1 MVISQ
6 PPFCCE
12 FISRPAL
19 ACLAGFRLVFGG
31 DVRQGW
37 EVPDFRLPPPL
48 LSQLRGM
55 SHQNFTRILP
65 GLLTAVVALAFAFA
79 IHAAVP
85 ALPAMT
91 LAVVLGL
98 LAANIP
104 GTAVW
109 TAGRARPGLDF
120 AGKHL
125 MRGGIVL
132 LGLKVSLSDVLGLG
146 WLALLLITAVVVASF
161 AGTYGISRLF
171 RLPADTAL
179 LIATGFSI
187 CGASAIGAMAAVRRI
202 SHRDTVL
209 PVALVTL
216 CGTLAIGVL
225 PLLVHPL
232 QLGTEAFGA
241 WTGASVHD
249 VGQVVATAQ
258 TAGPA
263 ALALAVVV
271 KLTRVILLAPM
282 VALAGAEQR
291 VRHRREA
298 GGRAGCPAEGTP
310 PLVPL
315 FVVGFIVM
323 VALRSSG
330 WLSAGWLEA
339 AAGLQDVLLG
349 AALFGLGSAVRIRTL
364 LHTGARAVLAALA
377 AWLLIAVLGLAA
389 ALLMVQ

>member
-1 MVISQ
+1 M
-6 PPFCCE
+6 
-12 FISRPAL
+12 R
-19 ACLAGFRLVFGG
+19 R
-31 DVRQGW
+31 
-37 EVPDFRLPPPL
+37 
-48 LSQLRGM
+48 QLRGVT
-55 SHQNFTRILP
+55 HVNFTRILP
-65 GLLTAVVALAFAFA
+65 GLLTALVALAIAFA
-79 IHAAVP
+79 IHAGVP

-98 LAANIP
+98 LAANLP
-104 GTAVW
+104 FTAVW
-109 TAGRARPGLDF
+109 VAGRARPGLDF

-132 LGLKVSLSDVLGLG
+132 LGLKVGITEVLGLG
-146 WLALLLITAVVVASF
+146 WASLLLLTAVVLASF

-171 RLPADTAL
+171 RLPREASL

-202 SHRDTVL
+202 RHADTVL

-216 CGTLAIGVL
+216 CGTLAIGAL

-232 QLGTEAFGA
+232 NLSAEVFGA

-263 ALALAVVV
+263 ALGIAVVV

-282 VALAGAEQR
+282 VAAAGLQQRLAAVQPSAAPGT
-291 VRHRREA
+291 
-298 GGRAGCPAEGTP
+298 PAEALP
-310 PLVPL
+310 PVVPL
-315 FVVGFIVM
+315 FVVGFVAL
-323 VALRSSG
+323 VALRSTG
-330 WLSAGWLEA
+330 WMSAGWLDA
-339 AAGLQDVLLG
+339 AAGLQDILLG

-364 LHTGARAVLAALA
+364 MHTGLRALLAALV
-377 AWLLIAVLGLAA
+377 AWLLIAGLGLGA
-389 ALLMVQ
+389 ALLMIQ

>member
-1 MVISQ
+1 M
-6 PPFCCE
+6 
-12 FISRPAL
+12 R
-19 ACLAGFRLVFGG
+19 R
-31 DVRQGW
+31 
-37 EVPDFRLPPPL
+37 
-48 LSQLRGM
+48 QLRGVT
-55 SHQNFTRILP
+55 HVNFTRILP
-65 GLLTAVVALAFAFA
+65 GLLTALVALAIAFA
-79 IHAAVP
+79 IHAGVP

-98 LAANIP
+98 LAANLP
-104 GTAVW
+104 FTAVW
-109 TAGRARPGLDF
+109 VAGRARPGLDF

-132 LGLKVSLSDVLGLG
+132 LGLKVGITEVLGLG
-146 WLALLLITAVVVASF
+146 WGSLLLITAVVLASF

-171 RLPADTAL
+171 RLPREASL

-202 SHRDTVL
+202 RHADTVL

-216 CGTLAIGVL
+216 CGTLAIGAL

-232 QLGTEAFGA
+232 NLSAEVFGA

-263 ALALAVVV
+263 ALGIAVVV

-282 VALAGAEQR
+282 VAAAGLQQRLAAVQGS
-291 VRHRREA
+291 A
-298 GGRAGCPAEGTP
+298 GQPSAAPGTPAEALP
-310 PLVPL
+310 PVVPL
-315 FVVGFIVM
+315 FVVGFVLL
-323 VALRSSG
+323 VALRSTG
-330 WLSAGWLEA
+330 WMSAGWLDA
-339 AAGLQDVLLG
+339 AAGLQDILLG

-364 LHTGARAVLAALA
+364 MHTGLRALLAALV
-377 AWLLIAVLGLAA
+377 AWLLIAGLGLGA
-389 ALLMVQ
+389 ALLMIQ

>member
-1 MVISQ
+1 M
-6 PPFCCE
+6 
-12 FISRPAL
+12 R
-19 ACLAGFRLVFGG
+19 R
-31 DVRQGW
+31 
-37 EVPDFRLPPPL
+37 
-48 LSQLRGM
+48 QLRGVT
-55 SHQNFTRILP
+55 HVNFTRILP
-65 GLLTAVVALAFAFA
+65 GLLTALVALAIAFA
-79 IHAAVP
+79 IHAGVP

-98 LAANIP
+98 LAANLP
-104 GTAVW
+104 FSAVW
-109 TAGRARPGLDF
+109 VAGRARPGLDF

-132 LGLKVSLSDVLGLG
+132 LGLKVGITEVLGLG
-146 WLALLLITAVVVASF
+146 WASLLLITAVVLASF

-171 RLPADTAL
+171 RLPREASL

-202 SHRDTVL
+202 RHADTVL

-216 CGTLAIGVL
+216 CGTLAIGAL

-232 QLGTEAFGA
+232 NLSAEVFGA

-263 ALALAVVV
+263 ALGIAVVV

-282 VALAGAEQR
+282 VAAAGLQQRLAAVQGS
-291 VRHRREA
+291 A
-298 GGRAGCPAEGTP
+298 GQPTAAPGTPAEALP
-310 PLVPL
+310 PVVPL
-315 FVVGFIVM
+315 FVVGFVAL
-323 VALRSSG
+323 VALRSTG
-330 WLSAGWLEA
+330 WLSAGWLDA
-339 AAGLQDVLLG
+339 AAGLQDILLG

-364 LHTGARAVLAALA
+364 MHTGLRALLAALV
-377 AWLLIAVLGLAA
+377 AWLLIAGLGLGA
-389 ALLMVQ
+389 ALLMIQ